1 MPLKV
6 TVKHWHAAASWTWN
20 AGDDVCGICRMPFDG
35 CPPGSKFPGDDSP
48 VVWGTCG
55 HAFHLQ
61 CISKWLQSDTDQVR
75 RPARARP
82 PRPARHPTH
91 RPARD
96 SVRSPPHRCA
106 SVSVS
111 RCSAARSAAR
121 RGSSNWPARAR
132 MRTPTRRTPLWSQ
145 MAQTRRWILSRPDR
159 DRAGR
164 HAAVACVRSWC
175 LGVTAVVS
183 TIQSLSVSRFQNRG
197 CH

>member
-75 RPARARP
+75 CFPARGAASP
-82 PRPARHPTH
+82 
-91 RPARD
+91 
-96 SVRSPPHRCA
+96 RSPRA
-106 SVSVS
+106 A
-111 RCSAARSAAR
+111 SAAR
-121 RGSSNWPARAR
+121 NPLQRALR
-132 MRTPTRRTPLWSQ
+132 
-145 MAQTRRWILSRPDR
+145 
-159 DRAGR
+159 
-164 HAAVACVRSWC
+164 
-175 LGVTAVVS
+175 
-183 TIQSLSVSRFQNRG
+183 
-197 CH
+197 